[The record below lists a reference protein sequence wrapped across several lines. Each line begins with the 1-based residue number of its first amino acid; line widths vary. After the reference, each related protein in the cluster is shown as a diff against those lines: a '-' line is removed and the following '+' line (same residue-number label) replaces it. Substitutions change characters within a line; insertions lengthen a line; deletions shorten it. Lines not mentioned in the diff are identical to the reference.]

1 MKNQT
6 IRKSLVARLDVTDIE
21 YEIKR
26 MSVELNYHKSKAKI
40 FEQSIHKRQEELE
53 EILGIKNTNSENM
66 EMYKWK

>member
-26 MSVELNYHKSKAKI
+26 MSVELNYHKSKARI
-40 FEQSIHKRQEELE
+40 FEQSIRKRQEELD
-53 EILGIKNTNSENM
+53 EILGITNSDSENGDI
-66 EMYKWK
+66 YK

>member
-66 EMYKWK
+66 EMYK

>member
-26 MSVELNYHKSKAKI
+26 MSVELNYHKSKARI
-40 FEQSIHKRQEELE
+40 FEQSIRKRQEELD
-53 EILGIKNTNSENM
+53 EILGITNSDSENGDI
-66 EMYKWK
+66 YKWN